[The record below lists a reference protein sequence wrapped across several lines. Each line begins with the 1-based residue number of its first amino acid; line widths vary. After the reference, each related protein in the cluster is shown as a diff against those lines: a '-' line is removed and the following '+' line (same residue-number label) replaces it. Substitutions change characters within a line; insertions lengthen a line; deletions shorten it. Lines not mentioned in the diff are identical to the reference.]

1 MALPNAGE
9 CTIPDPSVGRATSL
23 TQVEIRLLGPVE
35 VAEGGVTVPLGP
47 PRQRAV
53 LAMLALAA
61 PAVVSTDR
69 FVDGLWGE
77 DPPAN
82 PLPALQVFVHGLRK
96 ALRQV
101 SESELVER
109 AAPGYRLAV
118 SADSTDVGRFVALQQ
133 EARRQRDDGDLVGA
147 ATTLT
152 DALGLWRGAALAD
165 VRSAP
170 FAGPEAVRL
179 DEMRLLAEEDWY
191 DVRLRLGQHES
202 LIGELEQKVHQHPM
216 RERFWGQLM
225 TAQYRCDRQADSLA
239 TYARARERLADELG
253 IDPGQALQQLE
264 LAILRQDPALSAPP
278 ADHTE
283 PVRQAVGTR
292 RPARVPEPMTPTYGR
307 GQLVADVRAMLIDPA
322 VRAVTLTG
330 PGGAG
335 KSRVAAVA
343 ALEAQPDFAD
353 GVVFLAATE
362 LTDVAQLTREV
373 VLSLTGTDGG
383 VENPL
388 EGLAADALVV
398 LDNLESLPDGDRLV
412 RDLVEQTSGLTVLAT
427 SRLPLRLRAEHDV
440 PVVTLDVPA
449 DDADPQQAA
458 AAPAVQMFV
467 DRAAAVVSGFSLEQ
481 HLADVAALCRFLDGF
496 PLAIELAAA
505 QVRLLTPAQILAGL
519 HEDLSLLEARATDVP
534 DRQRTLTATIQ
545 WSYDQLDED
554 ARTVADRLA
563 LFERGFTV
571 EAVEAVCADV
581 PAVLDALAQ
590 IVDARLVRPALARV
604 EMRFTVLGTVRSFA
618 RARLNRQPDVELR
631 REALAQHLLGRVRG
645 WAGELD
651 GTNGSLVLGKYD
663 DTAADLDTS
672 VDWAIAAGR
681 TGLAVEL
688 VASLV
693 DLWIAAGRLH
703 EGLVRC
709 EQALQVTELS
719 DDQRATLHLAA
730 GKLAYHLTD
739 WERAQRECRAVLE
752 IPTAEPTT
760 TAAARCHLGAALVVT
775 GEVEEGGRLA
785 AAALAE
791 AEALAAYPLEA
802 TALSVLAIAR
812 AIAGDLAEERALY
825 ERRLSLVSMHGDL
838 ARLADT
844 LNTLAEIALD
854 GGDGATARAY
864 AEESVSIAGSGLPL
878 EARDATITLARA
890 AALDADH
897 GAAATHLLRALDLA
911 DRTGQSLALAQ
922 CLRTGGCVAVL
933 VGDPGT
939 GVRAFSAAQVVSP
952 SPSGTDEPI
961 EGDFAAR
968 LAQAREALGEAA
980 YSREWLLGRTLPTAS
995 VRSQVEQLFP
1005 PDRTPALSSPRRSSS
1020 PSR

>member
-1 MALPNAGE
+1 ME
-9 CTIPDPSVGRATSL
+9 F
-23 TQVEIRLLGPVE
+23 RLLGPVE
-35 VAEGGVTVPLGP
+35 VADGGVTVPLGP

-61 PAVVSTDR
+61 PEVVSTDR

-77 DPPAN
+77 EPPAN

-109 AAPGYRLAV
+109 VAPGYRLTV
-118 SADSTDVGRFVALQQ
+118 STDNTDVGRFEALHQRARQQ
-133 EARRQRDDGDLVGA
+133 REEGDLGA
-147 ATTLT
+147 AVRTFAE
-152 DALGLWRGAALAD
+152 ALDLWRGPALAD

-170 FAGPEAVRL
+170 FAEPEAVRL
-179 DEMRLLAEEDWY
+179 DELRLLAEEDWY

-202 LIGELEQKVHQHPM
+202 LISELEQKVHQHPM

-239 TYARARERLADELG
+239 TYARARDRLADELG

-264 LAILRQDPALSAPP
+264 LAVLRQDPALAAPP
-278 ADHTE
+278 TE
-283 PVRQAVGTR
+283 AEAGAPAHRAVGTR
-292 RPARVPEPMTPTYGR
+292 RPARVPEPTTPTYGR
-307 GQLVADVRAMLIDPA
+307 EQLVADVRAMLTDPT
-322 VRAVTLTG
+322 VHAVTLTG

-335 KSRVAAVA
+335 KSRVAALA
-343 ALEAQPDFAD
+343 ALEAESDFPD

-362 LTDVAQLTREV
+362 LTDVTQLAREL
-373 VLSLTGTDGG
+373 VLNLTGTDGG
-383 VENPL
+383 AENPL
-388 EGLAADALVV
+388 DGLAADALVV

-412 RDLVEQTSGLTVLAT
+412 RDLVEHAVGLTVLAT
-427 SRLPLRLRAEHDV
+427 SRLPLRLRAEHEV
-440 PVVTLDVPA
+440 PVGTLDVPP
-449 DDADPQQAA
+449 DDADPGQTAA
-458 AAPAVQMFV
+458 SPSVRMFV
-467 DRAAAVVSGFSLEQ
+467 DRAAAVSPGFSLDR
-481 HLADVAALCRFLDGF
+481 HLGEVAALCRFLDGF

-505 QVRLLTPAQILAGL
+505 QTRMLTPAQILAAL
-519 HEDLSLLEARATDVP
+519 HEDLSVLEARATDVP
-534 DRQRTLTATIQ
+534 DRQRTLTATLQ
-545 WSYDQLDED
+545 WSYEQLDEH

-571 EAVEAVCADV
+571 EAVEAVCDDV
-581 PAVLDALAQ
+581 PEVLDALAQ
-590 IVDARLVRPALARV
+590 IVDARLVRPAPARV

-618 RARLNRQPDVELR
+618 RARLNQQPDVELR
-631 REALAQHLLGRVRG
+631 REALAQHLLGRVRA
-645 WAGELD
+645 WAGQLD
-651 GTNGSLVLGKYD
+651 GTDGTLVLGKYD

-672 VDWAIAAGR
+672 VDWALAAGQ
-681 TGLAVEL
+681 TGLAVDL
-688 VASLV
+688 VAGLL

-703 EGLVRC
+703 EGLARC
-709 EQALQVTELS
+709 DQALTTPGLADEQL
-719 DDQRATLHLAA
+719 AILHLAA

-739 WERAQRECRAVLE
+739 WERAQRECRAVLT
-752 IPTAEPTT
+752 IPGADPVTS
-760 TAAARCHLGAALVVT
+760 AAARCHLGAALVVT
-775 GEVEEGGRLA
+775 GAVEEGSRLA
-785 AAALAE
+785 AEALTE
-791 AEALAAYPLEA
+791 AESLAAYPLEA

-812 AIAGDLAEERALY
+812 AVSGDLAAERALY
-825 ERRLSLVSMHGDL
+825 ERRLGLVSAHGDL

-854 GGDGATARAY
+854 GADAATARAY
-864 AEESVSIAGSGLPL
+864 ADESVAIAGEGLPL

-890 AALDADH
+890 AVLDGDAVV
-897 GAAATHLLRALDLA
+897 AARHLRRAFELA

-922 CLRTGGCVAVL
+922 CLRSGGCLGVL
-933 VGDPGT
+933 VADPGT

-980 YSREWLLGRTLPTAS
+980 FSREWLLGRTLPTAS
-995 VRSQVEQLFP
+995 VRTQVERLLVI
-1005 PDRTPALSSPRRSSS
+1005 DEATVG
-1020 PSR
+1020 

>member
-1 MALPNAGE
+1 M
-9 CTIPDPSVGRATSL
+9 
-23 TQVEIRLLGPVE
+23 EIRLLGPVE
-35 VAEGGVTVPLGP
+35 VADGGVTVPLGP

-61 PAVVSTDR
+61 PEVVSTDR

-77 DPPAN
+77 EPPAS

-101 SESELVER
+101 SEAELVER
-109 AAPGYRLAV
+109 VAPGYRLAV
-118 SADSTDVGRFVALQQ
+118 PAESTDVGRFEALHQ
-133 EARRQRDDGDLVGA
+133 EARRQREVGDLA
-147 ATTLT
+147 AAGRTFAE
-152 DALGLWRGAALAD
+152 ALGLWRGPALAD

-170 FAGPEAVRL
+170 FAEPEAVRL

-202 LIGELEQKVHQHPM
+202 LISDLEQKVHEHPM

-239 TYARARERLADELG
+239 TYARARDRLADELG

-264 LAILRQDPALSAPP
+264 LAVLRQDPALAAPLADDATP
-278 ADHTE
+278 A
-283 PVRQAVGTR
+283 RRAIGTR
-292 RPARVPEPMTPTYGR
+292 RPARIPEPTTPTFGR
-307 GQLVADVRAMLIDPA
+307 EQLVADVRAMLTDPA
-322 VRAVTLTG
+322 IRAVTLTG

-343 ALEAQPDFAD
+343 ALEAAAGFSD

-362 LTDVAQLTREV
+362 LTDVTQLAREL
-373 VLSLTGTDGG
+373 VLNLTGTEAHT
-383 VENPL
+383 ENPL
-388 EGLAADALVV
+388 EGLTSDALVV

-412 RDLVEQTSGLTVLAT
+412 RDIVEQTAGLTVLAT

-449 DDADPQQAA
+449 DDADRPQVAA
-458 AAPAVQMFV
+458 SPAVQMFI
-467 DRAAAVVSGFSLEQ
+467 DRAAAVAPGFSLDPN
-481 HLADVAALCRFLDGF
+481 LAEVAGLCRFLDGF

-505 QVRLLTPAQILAGL
+505 QVRMLTPAEILAAL

-545 WSYDQLDED
+545 WSYDQLDEH

-563 LFERGFTV
+563 LFERGFTL
-571 EAVEAVCADV
+571 EAVEAVCDDV
-581 PAVLDALAQ
+581 PEVLDALAQ

-618 RARLNRQPDVELR
+618 RARLNKQPDVELR
-631 REALAQHLLGRVRG
+631 REALAQHLLGRVHA
-645 WAGELD
+645 WAGQLD
-651 GTNGSLVLGKYD
+651 GTDGTLVLGKYD

-672 VDWAIAAGR
+672 VDWA
-681 TGLAVEL
+681 LAVGQTDL
-688 VASLV
+688 AVDLLAGLV
-693 DLWIAAGRLH
+693 DLWIAAGRLR
-703 EGLVRC
+703 EGLARC
-709 EQALQVTELS
+709 DQALEVSELA
-719 DDQRATLHLAA
+719 DGHRTILHLAA
-730 GKLAYHLTD
+730 GKLAYHLSD
-739 WERAQRECRAVLE
+739 WERAQRECRAVLA
-752 IPTAEPTT
+752 IPGADPVTA
-760 TAAARCHLGAALVVT
+760 AAARCHLGAALVVT
-775 GEVEEGGRLA
+775 GALEEGSLLA
-785 AAALAE
+785 AEALSQAE
-791 AEALAAYPLEA
+791 ELAAYPLEA

-812 AIAGDLAEERALY
+812 AVSGDLAGERELY
-825 ERRLSLVSMHGDL
+825 ERRLGLVSAHGDL
-838 ARLADT
+838 ARLSDT

-854 GGDGATARAY
+854 DGDGATARAY
-864 AEESVSIAGSGLPL
+864 ADESVAIAGGGLPL

-890 AALDADH
+890 AALEGDPRN
-897 GAAATHLLRALDLA
+897 AARHLRKALELA

-922 CLRTGGCVAVL
+922 CLRSGGCVAVL

-939 GVRAFSAAQVVSP
+939 AVRAFSAAQVVSP
-952 SPSGTDEPI
+952 SPSGTDDPI

-968 LAQAREALGEAA
+968 LAQAREALGETGF
-980 YSREWLLGRTLPTAS
+980 SRDWLLGRTLPPAS
-995 VRSQVEQLFP
+995 IRAQVEQLLLVDEAP
-1005 PDRTPALSSPRRSSS
+1005 VR
-1020 PSR
+1020 